1 MKNHYLFNKLK
12 AEGRPPP
19 PFACV
24 SAFCAGVA
32 THTEYNI
39 YCTTTG
45 ILPVFST
52 MLKATAHES
61 YTPLPR
67 LSLAF
72 RAGHERIHIHMTYV
86 NMLVLHNLA
95 PFARQVAYF
104 IRKNA

>member
-61 YTPLPR
+61 YTPLPCPGCH
-67 LSLAF
+67 LPFVPDMSAF
-72 RAGHERIHIHMTYV
+72 TSAWLM
-86 NMLVLHNLA
+86 
-95 PFARQVAYF
+95 
-104 IRKNA
+104 